1 MKKPEPQAVRP
12 SDAIRRAYQRLTADF
27 NKAPLTLPQTSVLRA
42 LMDRGIVNQTSLV
55 AATGIDRSTL
65 GEMLKRMASQG
76 LVAAVRLESDNRNNL
91 ISLTPAGR
99 KALLK
104 SETALADA
112 ESSMMRMVPH
122 ADRQAFLRCLRA
134 IVERA

>member
-1 MKKPEPQAVRP
+1 MNLGV
-12 SDAIRRAYQRLTADF
+12 I
-27 NKAPLTLPQTSVLRA
+27 
-42 LMDRGIVNQTSLV
+42 NQTSLV

-76 LVAAVRLESDNRNNL
+76 YVAAVRLESDNRNNL
-91 ISLTPAGR
+91 ISITPAGR

-112 ESSMMRMVPH
+112 EASMMRMVPS
-122 ADRQAFLRCLRA
+122 ADRTAFLRCLRA